1 MWVLYDWVRCA
12 ILKSAIGPIA
22 NASGSISQHLRTI
35 TSIDAIKRFA
45 MRSFALLC
53 TQCNELGIAFCN
65 MLIVQYRCSIHS
77 VQYSL
82 VVETI
87 GHVCFVPLV
96 TNLFPLF
103 HLLIIMPS
111 SDISSLCHIHRNGSA
126 TRAFNKCYHNESL
139 CSWIFTTWHTA
150 TTEVSVRGKTQRL
163 PRLILFK
170 EQKTLTETQAW
181 QCQSKP
187 DLTH

>member
-1 MWVLYDWVRCA
+1 MQCESCTIECNIIESCA
-12 ILKSAIGPIA
+12 ILKSPKQYQSCIIECNTIESCAILKSPIGPIA

-126 TRAFNKCYHNESL
+126 TRAFNNCYHNESL
-139 CSWIFTTWHTA
+139 CSWIFTT
-150 TTEVSVRGKTQRL
+150 
-163 PRLILFK
+163 
-170 EQKTLTETQAW
+170 
-181 QCQSKP
+181 
-187 DLTH
+187 